1 MRDLDVQR
9 CEHGAMYLGWP
20 GLPFYLLLEVPLFA
34 AVRKKIV
41 LMMLLGLQRV
51 GDACLGAV
59 CRRMI

>member
-1 MRDLDVQR
+1 
-9 CEHGAMYLGWP
+9 MYLGWP